1 MPPGWDGIETLGHLW
16 KCCPELQAVICT
28 AYSDYSWDDIS
39 RRLAQTDS
47 LLILKK
53 PFDTIEALQIAH
65 ALTRKWALARQ
76 AELRMEDL
84 DRMVRER
91 TQKLREEVEERA
103 RVQEALRVS
112 EERFSKAFSFSPM
125 PMAICACADNR
136 FLDANT
142 SFSRLTGYSAE
153 QLVNRNITELKLWDI
168 TKPTNSSGE
177 KGGGPAEGTPA
188 AGSSAVALEG
198 GVRNQPA
205 ILHGRDGANR
215 HIVLWTEPITLGT
228 EACLLIIAED
238 VTEHLKLESQLRQSQ
253 KMEAVGCLAAG
264 IAHEFNNLLT
274 VIQGH
279 AGLLGSPGISQSCAT
294 ESVERIAQASQR
306 AASLTRRL
314 LSFSRKQPVQL
325 KPLDLSKAVQGL
337 QKMLGQLMGEHYR
350 LELDCQRELPATRA
364 DEGNIEQV
372 LINLTLNARDA
383 MPEGGAI
390 RIATSDIEV
399 DQMAALENLDAR
411 PGRFVRLAVSD
422 SGCGMTP
429 EVISRIFDPFYTTKE
444 IGKGTG
450 LGLSTVQAIVQQHQG
465 WIEVESQPGHGSTF
479 KIFLPALTD
488 APPSQPTIETTNQTN
503 HYSMSGETILV
514 VEDEDSV
521 RGMARLALEQAGY
534 QVMEAADGQEALKV
548 WDRSARRIDLLL
560 TDMVMPNG
568 LSGNGLAKALLARDP
583 KLRTVYTTGY
593 SSEAVK
599 EGLSL
604 RNGINFLPK
613 PYDTSS
619 LLKAVKACLKH
630 PPTPAHTALVESSR
644 GLTACCTK

>member
-1 MPPGWDGIETLGHLW
+1 
-16 KCCPELQAVICT
+16 
-28 AYSDYSWDDIS
+28 
-39 RRLAQTDS
+39 
-47 LLILKK
+47 
-53 PFDTIEALQIAH
+53 
-65 ALTRKWALARQ
+65 
-76 AELRMEDL
+76 MEDL

-91 TQKLREEVEERA
+91 TQKLREEVEQRA

-125 PMAICACADNR
+125 PMAICARADNR
-136 FLDANT
+136 FLDANA
-142 SFSRLTGYSAE
+142 SFFRLAGYPAE
-153 QLVNRNITELKLWDI
+153 QLLNRTLNELKLWDI
-168 TKPTNSSGE
+168 AKPSTE
-177 KGGGPAEGTPA
+177 KGGTAAPFVAFETSRFVVSADGTPA
-188 AGSSAVALEG
+188 TVALEG

-205 ILHGRDGANR
+205 VLHGRDGSNR

-238 VTEHLKLESQLRQSQ
+238 VTEQLRLESQLRQSQ

-294 ESVERIAQASQR
+294 ESVERITQASQR

-314 LSFSRKQPVQL
+314 LSFSRKQPLQL
-325 KPLDLSKAVQGL
+325 KPLDLSKAVHGL
-337 QKMLGQLMGEHYR
+337 QKMLGQLLGEHYR
-350 LELDCQRELPATRA
+350 LELDCPSELPTTRA
-364 DEGNIEQV
+364 DGGNIEQV

-383 MPEGGAI
+383 MPGGGAI
-390 RIATSDIEV
+390 RIATSDVEL
-399 DQMAALENLDAR
+399 DQMAALQNLDAR
-411 PGRFVRLAVSD
+411 PGRFIRLAVSD

-429 EVISRIFDPFYTTKE
+429 DVLRRIFDPFYTTKE

-450 LGLSTVQAIVQQHQG
+450 LGLSTVQAIVQQHHG
-465 WIEVESQPGHGSTF
+465 WIEVESRPGHGSTF

-488 APPSQPTIETTNQTN
+488 APASQPKIETTNQTS
-503 HYSMSGETILV
+503 HYSVSGETILV

-521 RGMARLALEQAGY
+521 RGLARLALEQAGY
-534 QVMEAADGQEALKV
+534 HVMEAADGQEALKV
-548 WDRSARRIDLLL
+548 WDRSGRRIDLLL

-593 SSEAVK
+593 SSEAVR

-604 RNGINFLPK
+604 RNGVNFLPK
-613 PYDTSS
+613 PYDATA
-619 LLKAVKACLKH
+619 LLKAVKASLKH
-630 PPTPAHTALVESSR
+630 PPAPAHTALPETSL
-644 GLTACCTK
+644 GLVACCAK